1 MLEATNPVI
10 ICYSGVKKLMAVIK
24 DEEEFSRGKKWES
37 KTYIFPCEKN
47 TETVIG
53 VENKVAWG
61 HNKLLSMGQK
71 LWWWEQHLAYPASVS
86 LILS

>member
-47 TETVIG
+47 TEAVIG
-53 VENKVAWG
+53 VENKVACDTINSSPWARNSG
-61 HNKLLSMGQK
+61 GGNSILPT
-71 LWWWEQHLAYPASVS
+71 QHRFP
-86 LILS
+86 